1 MYTGEMTESNTPRFT
16 PQGLIRTPEQTAIQL
31 AQSKVVLIDANA
43 GAAKTTTLA
52 LRIGEALAR
61 KLPPEQILALVFT
74 PEARDVMRQRLLD
87 IGIPYATAARVDVA
101 TFEDFSARMLAQSGS
116 GGAERLPQARQLK
129 PYVLHALERVSE
141 RYTGQVDYLD
151 IRTHNIALSQFL
163 DIQLTLKATMA
174 LDADLEYMELEEAAD
189 LLKVPLTDYLTTCE
203 YETMR
208 LGGDE
213 GAEFRGPFDA
223 TYDLACMLSQS
234 SENAQAL
241 PAYRVVVCD
250 ELHDLNEAAF
260 RILNALL
267 ARPDCYFVG
276 AGDKDQ
282 VIYSKLGASQE
293 FLEHRFARNYPG
305 LKHYPLTYTY
315 RHGPHLAYAMKEF
328 KNKPVESSLPLH
340 TEIKQLHYADA
351 DACGE
356 QVVAAI
362 KAWKRDGHAL
372 EGCAILLRDRHQSI
386 AVENALLKA
395 KIGYRTPAMAG
406 YLQRDEILFLR
417 GMVAIALRDL
427 EAVKSLEVR
436 AAIVEALAVFGE
448 VNLAPQRLEMAKREV
463 ARTPS
468 LLGDFYTLYIEGDG
482 GNYGSSG
489 SSAMRGVIAAAIEYA
504 AALAPSTGAA
514 EALRAI
520 CGQMNLEQAAKR
532 IFVRPYEASVVSKSV
547 AGFLAFAEQSGQTLA
562 ELWQT
567 LNAAE
572 AFASRKREKDYVTLD
587 CAANAKGKEF
597 EHVILPFLEAG
608 EFPNPMFAAS
618 EEENLFYVAATRAKA
633 RLTLLSPTE
642 AEQRSPYLARMRL
655 GAVAA
660 AAELAIARNSE
671 AAQQQLPDRYYLSAT
686 IHEAQQVKALGA
698 RFDWS
703 RKAWYVEPGTDLAPF
718 SRWLRS

>member
-1 MYTGEMTESNTPRFT
+1 MTESNAPRFT
-16 PQGLIRTPEQTAIQL
+16 PQGLNRTPEQTAIQL
-31 AQSKVVLIDANA
+31 AQNKVVLIDANA

-61 KLPPEQILALVFT
+61 KLAPEQILALVFT

-87 IGIPYATAARVDVA
+87 IGIPYATATRVDVA
-101 TFEDFSARMLAQSGS
+101 TFEEFSARMLAQ
-116 GGAERLPQARQLK
+116 GGACAAERLPQARQLK

-141 RYTGQVDYLD
+141 RYLGQVDYLD

-163 DIQLTLKATMA
+163 DVQLTLKATMA
-174 LDADLEYMELEEAAD
+174 LDADLEYMELEEAAE
-189 LLKVPLTDYLTTCE
+189 LLKVPLTDYLTTVE

-213 GAEFRGPFDA
+213 GAQFRGPFDA
-223 TYDLACMLSQS
+223 TYDLARRLSQLAES
-234 SENAQAL
+234 AQAL
-241 PAYRVVVCD
+241 PGYRVVVCD

-260 RILNALL
+260 RILNALI

-282 VIYSKLGASQE
+282 VIYTRLGASQD
-293 FLEHRFARNYPG
+293 FLEHRFAQHYPA

-340 TEIKQLHYADA
+340 TDIKQLHYDDA
-351 DACGE
+351 GGCGE
-356 QVVAAI
+356 RVVDAV
-362 KAWKRDGHAL
+362 KAWKRDGYPL
-372 EGCAILLRDRHQSI
+372 EACAILLRDRHQSI

-417 GMVAIALRDL
+417 GMIAIALRDL

-448 VNLAPQRLEMAKREV
+448 VSLTPERLEMAKREV

-468 LLGDFYTLYIEGDG
+468 LLSDFYTLYIDSAGR
-482 GNYGSSG
+482 SG
-489 SSAMRGVIAAAIEYA
+489 MRGAIAAAIAYA
-504 AALAPSTGAA
+504 SALDPATRAD
-514 EALRAI
+514 EALLAI
-520 CGQMNLEQAAKR
+520 SAQMDLEQAARR
-532 IFVRPYEASVVSKSV
+532 IFVRPYEASVVSKSL
-547 AGFLAFAEQSGQTLA
+547 AGFIAFAAQTGLSLA
-562 ELWQT
+562 EFWQT

-572 AFASRKREKDYVTLD
+572 AFASRKREKDYVTID
-587 CAANAKGKEF
+587 CVANAKGKEF
-597 EHVILPFLEAG
+597 EHVILPFMETG
-608 EFPNPMFAAS
+608 EFPNPMS
-618 EEENLFYVAATRAKA
+618 DTREEENLFYVAATRAKL
-633 RLTLLSPTE
+633 RLTLLSPSDKE
-642 AEQRSPYLARMRL
+642 RRSPYLARMRL
-655 GAVAA
+655 GPTAA
-660 AAELAIARNSE
+660 AAEQAIVRNE
-671 AAQQQLPDRYYLSAT
+671 AAAKEQAPTRYYLSAS

-698 RFDWS
+698 KFDWQ
-703 RKAWYVEPGTDLAPF
+703 RKAWYVEPGADLEPF
-718 SRWLRS
+718 GRWLRR

>member
-1 MYTGEMTESNTPRFT
+1 MTESNTPRFT

-31 AQSKVVLIDANA
+31 AQNKVVLIDANA

-87 IGIPYATAARVDVA
+87 IGIPYATAARVDVS
-101 TFEDFSARMLAQSGS
+101 TFEDFSARMLAQSGN
-116 GGAERLPQARQLK
+116 GAAERLPQARQLK

-141 RYTGQVDYLD
+141 RYVGQVDYLD

-174 LDADLEYMELEEAAD
+174 LDGDLEYMEHDEAAE
-189 LLKVPLTDYLTTCE
+189 LLKIPVTDYLTAQE
-203 YETMR
+203 YETLR
-208 LGGDE
+208 QGGDE
-213 GAEFRGPFDA
+213 GTLFRGPFDA
-223 TYDLACMLSQS
+223 TYDLARQLSHS
-234 SENAQAL
+234 AGYAQTL
-241 PAYRVVVCD
+241 PGYRVVVCD

-282 VIYSKLGASQE
+282 VIYSRLGASQD
-293 FLEHRFARNYPG
+293 FLEHRFAQNYPG

-340 TEIKQLHYADA
+340 TGIKQLHYADA
-351 DACGE
+351 DGCGE
-356 QVVAAI
+356 RVVEAV
-362 KAWKRDGHAL
+362 KAWKRDGFPL

-417 GMVAIALRDL
+417 GMLAIGLRDL

-448 VNLAPQRLEMAKREV
+448 VNLAPERLEMAKREV
-463 ARTPS
+463 ARTPQ
-468 LLGDFYTLYIEGDG
+468 LLGDFYKLYIDG
-482 GNYGSSG
+482 RDGEDGAGGSAGN
-489 SSAMRGVIAAAIEYA
+489 AMRGAIKSAIDYA
-504 AALAPSTGAA
+504 TALDPATKADQ
-514 EALRAI
+514 ALRAI
-520 CGQMNLEQAAKR
+520 CGEMNLEQAAKR

-547 AGFLAFAEQSGQTLA
+547 AGFIAFAEHSGQTLA
-562 ELWQT
+562 EFWQT

-572 AFASRKREKDYVTLD
+572 AFASRKREKDYVTID
-587 CAANAKGKEF
+587 CVANAKGKEF
-597 EHVILPFLEAG
+597 EHVVLPFLEAG
-608 EFPNPMFAAS
+608 EFPNPMFGAR
-618 EEENLFYVAATRAKA
+618 EEENLFYVAATRAKL
-633 RLTLLSPTE
+633 RLSLLSPSD
-642 AEQRSPYLARMRL
+642 AAQRSAYIARMRL
-655 GAVAA
+655 APTAA
-660 AAELAIARNSE
+660 AAEQAIVRNGE
-671 AAQQQLPDRYYLSAT
+671 AVKDQAPTRYYLSAT
-686 IHEAQQVKALGA
+686 IHEAPQVKALGA
-698 RFDWS
+698 KFDWT
-703 RKAWYVEPGTDLAPF
+703 RKAWYLEPGADLAPF
-718 SRWLRS
+718 ARWLRN

>member
-1 MYTGEMTESNTPRFT
+1 MTESNPPRFT

-31 AQSKVVLIDANA
+31 AQNKVVLIDANA

-87 IGIPYATAARVDVA
+87 IGIPYAAASRVDVA
-101 TFEDFSARMLAQSGS
+101 TFEDFAARMLAQSGS
-116 GGAERLPQARQLK
+116 GAAERLPQARQLK

-141 RYTGQVDYLD
+141 RYTGQVEYLD

-163 DIQLTLKATMA
+163 DFQLTLKATMA
-174 LDADLEYMELEEAAD
+174 LDADLEYMELEEAAE
-189 LLKVPLTDYLTTCE
+189 LLKVPLTDYLATRE

-208 LGGDE
+208 LGGDD
-213 GAEFRGPFDA
+213 GAQFRGPFDA
-223 TYDLACMLSQS
+223 TYDLACQLSQS
-234 SENAQAL
+234 AESAQAL
-241 PAYRVVVCD
+241 PGYRVVVCD

-282 VIYSKLGASQE
+282 VIYTKLGASQE
-293 FLEHRFARNYPG
+293 FLEHRFARLYPS

-315 RHGPHLAYAMKEF
+315 RHGPHLAYAMQEF

-340 TEIKQLHYADA
+340 TEIRQLHYTDA
-351 DACGE
+351 DGCGE
-356 QVVAAI
+356 QVIAAI
-362 KAWKRDGHAL
+362 KAWKRDGYPL

-417 GMVAIALRDL
+417 GMLAIALRDL

-436 AAIVEALAVFGE
+436 AAMVEALAVFGE
-448 VNLAPQRLEMAKREV
+448 VQLAPERLEMAKREV

-468 LLGDFYTLYIEGDG
+468 LLGDFYTLYINGGDG
-482 GNYGSSG
+482 YGDPARSAGG
-489 SSAMRGVIAAAIEYA
+489 SVMAAAIQYA
-504 AALAPSTGAA
+504 AGLDPAVNAA

-520 CGQMNLEQAAKR
+520 CGQINLEQAAKR

-547 AGFLAFAEQSGQTLA
+547 AGFIAFAEHSGQTLA
-562 ELWQT
+562 EFWQT

-587 CAANAKGKEF
+587 CAGNAKGKEF

-608 EFPNPMFAAS
+608 EFPSPMFAGG

-633 RLTLLSPTE
+633 RLTLLSPSE
-642 AEQRSPYLARMRL
+642 AAQRSPYLARMRL
-655 GAVAA
+655 AATAA
-660 AAELAIARNSE
+660 AAEQAINRNSE
-671 AAQQQLPDRYYLSAT
+671 AVQQQIPARYYLSAT

-698 RFDWS
+698 KFDWS
-703 RKAWYVEPGTDLAPF
+703 RKAWYVEPGVDLAPF

>member
-1 MYTGEMTESNTPRFT
+1 MTESNPPRFT

-31 AQSKVVLIDANA
+31 AQNKVVLIDANA

-87 IGIPYATAARVDVA
+87 IGIPYAAAARVDVA
-101 TFEDFSARMLAQSGS
+101 TFEDFAARMLAQSGS
-116 GGAERLPQARQLK
+116 GAAERLPQARQLK

-141 RYTGQVDYLD
+141 RYTGQVEYLD

-163 DIQLTLKATMA
+163 DFQLTLKATMA
-174 LDADLEYMELEEAAD
+174 LDADLDYMELEEAAE
-189 LLKVPLTDYLTTCE
+189 LLKVPLTDYLATRE

-208 LGGDE
+208 LGGDD
-213 GAEFRGPFDA
+213 GAQFRGPFDA
-223 TYDLACMLSQS
+223 TYDLACQISQS
-234 SENAQAL
+234 AEFAQVL
-241 PAYRVVVCD
+241 PSYRVVVCD

-293 FLEHRFARNYPG
+293 FLAHRFAAHYPS

-340 TEIKQLHYADA
+340 TEIRQLHYAGA
-351 DACGE
+351 DDCGE

-362 KAWKRDGHAL
+362 KAWKRDGYPL

-417 GMVAIALRDL
+417 GMLAIALRDL

-436 AAIVEALAVFGE
+436 AAMVEALAVFGE
-448 VNLAPQRLEMAKREV
+448 VQLAPERLEMAKREV

-468 LLGDFYTLYIEGDG
+468 LLGDFYTLYINGGGDG
-482 GNYGSSG
+482 YGDPAG
-489 SSAMRGVIAAAIEYA
+489 STGGSVMAAAIQYA
-504 AALAPSTGAA
+504 AGLDPAINAA

-520 CGQMNLEQAAKR
+520 CGQINLEQAAKR

-547 AGFLAFAEQSGQTLA
+547 AGFIAFAEHSGQTLA
-562 ELWQT
+562 EFWLS

-587 CAANAKGKEF
+587 CAGNAKGKEF

-608 EFPNPMFAAS
+608 EFPSPMFAGG

-633 RLTLLSPTE
+633 RLTLLSPSE
-642 AEQRSPYLARMRL
+642 AAQRSPYLARMRL
-655 GAVAA
+655 AATAA
-660 AAELAIARNSE
+660 AAEQAIQRNNE
-671 AAQQQLPDRYYLSAT
+671 AVQQQKPDRYYLSAT

-718 SRWLRS
+718 SRWLRT

>member
-1 MYTGEMTESNTPRFT
+1 MTESNTPRFT

-31 AQSKVVLIDANA
+31 AQNKVVLIDANA

-87 IGIPYATAARVDVA
+87 IGIPYGAASRVDVA
-101 TFEDFSARMLAQSGS
+101 TFEDFAARMLAQSGS
-116 GGAERLPQARQLK
+116 GGAEKLPQARQLK

-293 FLEHRFARNYPG
+293 FLEHRFASSYPG

-328 KNKPVESSLPLH
+328 KNKAVESSLPLH
-340 TEIKQLHYADA
+340 TEIRQLHYADA

-362 KAWKRDGHAL
+362 KAWKRDGQPL

-448 VNLAPQRLEMAKREV
+448 VNLSPQRLEMAKREV

-482 GNYGSSG
+482 GGYG
-489 SSAMRGVIAAAIEYA
+489 SSAMRGVIAAAIDYA
-504 AALAPSTGAA
+504 AALDPATSAA

-520 CGQMNLEQAAKR
+520 CGQMNLEQSAKR

-562 ELWQT
+562 EFWQT

-587 CAANAKGKEF
+587 CASNAKGKEF

-633 RLTLLSPTE
+633 RLTLLSP
-642 AEQRSPYLARMRL
+642 ADAGRQSAYLARMRL
-655 GAVAA
+655 GPTAA
-660 AAELAIARNSE
+660 AAELAIARNNE
-671 AAQQQLPDRYYLSAT
+671 AAQQQSQQQPERYYLSAT

-698 RFDWS
+698 KFDWS
-703 RKAWYVEPGTDLAPF
+703 RKAWYVEPGADLAPF
-718 SRWLRS
+718 SRWLRQ